1 MISDL
6 NQTDH
11 LMGKLHR
18 SLRRN
23 YDRQLKNFGLTP
35 CQFDVLVSLWGED
48 GIVLS
53 ELGRRV
59 SRDSPTIT
67 GVVDRME
74 KKMLVKRT
82 RDKGDRRVVKVVLT
96 PKGKNMQEQLST
108 TKKLILEKITNN
120 LSQQEINQLVTLLDK
135 MMKSVEREEL
145 ITGN

>member
-1 MISDL
+1 MIADL

-35 CQFDVLVSLWGED
+35 CQFDVLLSLWGED

-74 KKMLVKRT
+74 KKLLLKRT
-82 RDKGDRRVVKVVLT
+82 RDEGDRRVVKVVLT
-96 PKGKNMQEQLST
+96 PKGKNMQDQLST
-108 TKKLILEKITNN
+108 TKKRVLEKITSN
-120 LSQQEINQLVTLLDK
+120 LSLQEIQQLGTLLEK
-135 MMKSVEREEL
+135 MMKNVEREEL
-145 ITGN
+145 IDGN

>member
-1 MISDL
+1 
-6 NQTDH
+6 
-11 LMGKLHR
+11 MGKLHR

-35 CQFDVLVSLWGED
+35 CQFDVLLSLWGED

-82 RDKGDRRVVKVVLT
+82 RDERDRRVVKVVLT

-108 TKKLILEKITNN
+108 TKKRILEKITNN
-120 LSQQEINQLVTLLDK
+120 LSLQEINQLVTLLDK
-135 MMKSVEREEL
+135 MMKNVEREEL
-145 ITGN
+145 IEVN

>member
-35 CQFDVLVSLWGED
+35 CQFDVLFSLWGED

-82 RDKGDRRVVKVVLT
+82 RDERDRRVVKVVLT

-135 MMKSVEREEL
+135 MMKNVEREEL
-145 ITGN
+145 IEGS

>member
-1 MISDL
+1 MISDF
-6 NQTDH
+6 NRTDH

-35 CQFDVLVSLWGED
+35 CQFDVLLSLWGED

-82 RDKGDRRVVKVVLT
+82 RDDSDRRVVKVVLT
-96 PKGKNMQEQLST
+96 PKGKNMQEKLST
-108 TKKLILEKITNN
+108 TKKRIMEKITTN
-120 LSQQEINQLVTLLDK
+120 LSLKEINQLGILLDK
-135 MMKSVEREEL
+135 MMKNVEREEL
-145 ITGN
+145 IDGN

>member
-23 YDRQLKNFGLTP
+23 YDRQLKTFGLTP
-35 CQFDVLVSLWGED
+35 CQFDVLLSLWGED

-74 KKMLVKRT
+74 KKMLIRRT
-82 RDKGDRRVVKVVLT
+82 RDEGDRRVVKVVLT
-96 PKGKNMQEQLST
+96 PKGKKMQDQLST
-108 TKKLILEKITNN
+108 TKKRVLEKITST
-120 LSQQEINQLVTLLDK
+120 LSLQEINQLGALLEK
-135 MMKSVEREEL
+135 MMKNVEREEL
-145 ITGN
+145 IDGH

>member
-35 CQFDVLVSLWGED
+35 CQFDVLLSLWGED

-82 RDKGDRRVVKVVLT
+82 RDERDRRVVKVVLT

-108 TKKLILEKITNN
+108 TKKRILEKITNN
-120 LSQQEINQLVTLLDK
+120 LSLQEINQLVTLLDK
-135 MMKSVEREEL
+135 MMKNVEREEL
-145 ITGN
+145 IEVN